1 MKILILALIAILAI
15 ANLQAQDSTQFTPNY
30 GIELEGDSSLTWSKG
45 DTILNTTSPKFMAAK
60 FEETRLVFFYSI
72 KEYND
77 TTLVHENKAKRIEV
91 PLDAIVFNKKVY
103 LWIEE
108 IFAVD
113 TPKVKILAE
122 KLLLY
127 DKRKK

>member
-1 MKILILALIAILAI
+1 MKFRLI
-15 ANLQAQDSTQFTPNY
+15 
-30 GIELEGDSSLTWSKG
+30 
-45 DTILNTTSPKFMAAK
+45 
-60 FEETRLVFFYSI
+60 FFYSI

-77 TTLVHENKAKRIEV
+77 TTLVYENKNKRIEV
-91 PLDAIVFNKKVY
+91 PLDAKVFNKKVY

-113 TPKVKILAE
+113 TPKVIILAE

-127 DKRKK
+127 EKRKR